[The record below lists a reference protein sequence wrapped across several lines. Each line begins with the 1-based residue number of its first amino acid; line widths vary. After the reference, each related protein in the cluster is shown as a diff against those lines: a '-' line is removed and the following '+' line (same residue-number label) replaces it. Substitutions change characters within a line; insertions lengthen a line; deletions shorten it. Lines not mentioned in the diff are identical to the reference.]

1 MIRLPAQGRDCL
13 RKSLA
18 VLPRTVAASV
28 LLLTAIGGAARAQA
42 APDTTPGIEFIGLKQ
57 WTVQMIRD
65 TMAVKAPGA
74 PLGQCAVLLEAI
86 GFPSASSAEFIR
98 EGHRH
103 IVVTLVEP
111 ADSARVRLRPE
122 RPDSSPDRPAWR
134 GVDSLFRARNPAFA
148 TAVSLVY
155 VHRAG
160 DTAAERV
167 ALRPTRGDSA
177 DVRQVWAFLD
187 AHRSQHDL
195 EEALWVLATDGN
207 SANLAVAVAILGNF
221 AEHEPAW
228 WALMDAQRSSR
239 GAVAATAM
247 QVLRSMTQ
255 RHVPTVDWR
264 PAAAS
269 IRALLAGTNVFA
281 FAQTL
286 DVLRTT
292 RVSPAL
298 AAELLG
304 NGNGDLVLAHL
315 GAAEPFLREAA
326 HGFLVQVSGQD
337 LGDDAA
343 AWANWLARLR

>member
-1 MIRLPAQGRDCL
+1 MIRLLAQGRNWL
-13 RKSLA
+13 RTPLTL
-18 VLPRTVAASV
+18 LPRAVAASM
-28 LLLTAIGGAARAQA
+28 LLLAAMAGAARAQA
-42 APDTTPGIEFIGLKQ
+42 APDTTPDIEFIGLRR

-74 PLGQCAVLLEAI
+74 PLGQCAVVLEAI

-98 EGHRH
+98 DGHRH

-111 ADSARVRLRPE
+111 ADSARVRLRVE
-122 RPDSSPDRPAWR
+122 RPDSSSDRPGWR
-134 GVDSLFRARNPAFA
+134 EVDSLFRARNPAFL
-148 TAVSLVY
+148 TAVSLVD

-160 DTAAERV
+160 NEAAERA
-167 ALRPTRGDSA
+167 ALRPARGDSA
-177 DVRQVWAFLD
+177 DVRRVWAFLD
-187 AHRSQHDL
+187 AHRSTRDL

-207 SANLAVAVAILGNF
+207 SANLAVAVALLGNF

-239 GAVAATAM
+239 GAVAATAI

-292 RVSPAL
+292 HVSPGL
-298 AAELLG
+298 AVELLG

-315 GAAEPFLREAA
+315 GAAEPFLRETTR
-326 HGFLVQVSGQD
+326 GFLVQVSGQD

-343 AWANWLARLR
+343 AWANWLAGLR